1 MGIKASASVTVAQV
15 TDGTDGNGIKSTVVE
30 YQAGASGTTAPTG
43 SWSTSIPATTASA
56 PYLWTKVTY
65 TYTDGSDPKVVYSV
79 GSTPEGIV
87 VGGRNLISDTQ
98 NFGAM
103 NTTGLYLSTM
113 NASKNGELYSQCTVR
128 YYSGTIAANDTK
140 SIVEYRTLTPE
151 YGQSYTFS
159 FWAKGSG
166 KFRTYFHG
174 ASGYVGVTKYVASDG
189 DTSTLRVDGCKAW
202 TLTEEWKRYW
212 ITYTLA
218 TTGNTASGKYL
229 LMRHDGNVETD
240 LTISIAGLKLE
251 IGNKATDWTPA
262 PEDVDASI
270 AAVNKKVNNAQL
282 EIDTANGK
290 ITTLTS
296 ETSSLGTR
304 MSTVEQSAEKIDF
317 LITTETGTTNF
328 TLTDAGA
335 TLLSENLT
343 ITDGNGSTVITGGKL
358 TIGFRDNLVKDVTEG
373 SLTVLDDKLEVLT
386 SDTVSITVN
395 GEELY
400 ANNIIS
406 LIFANSSGG
415 DGWVYYFNKRV
426 TIPRFEVNLS
436 LAAFGD
442 ITGFIVH
449 RTDSLNY
456 VVWYENDMWYGQ
468 LADGTGG
475 SSEWSWNSSTDIVLA
490 EWTKK
495 TAESISYQVYSPA
508 RSYEEIR
515 TKAMLGNWASGAIS
529 ENTMIDGGLLKT
541 HTVVAEKLA
550 TDAIKSSNYV
560 YSSGKFSDSGTFLD
574 LSLGTIKSKN
584 FSIDENGSVGVI
596 GDITANSLNVK
607 QYITITNPTTGQS
620 GKVISYEGSGSNQL
634 SLGGTQASRI
644 ASLVSIWG
652 PVTIGGDGNN
662 SVLSCAKISA
672 EQISNVYTISSGEG
686 TIGVN
691 GSMNV
696 SGAVNFANS
705 TWNKMGDDC
714 YIGDCNMAGAIGIH
728 GINGATGLYYADH
741 GGGWFMADD
750 TWMRTYNSKSV
761 YVENGSFYTS
771 GGNFLAHAGYGLY
784 CQSTGHWTIRTFD
797 SSAGMI
803 SVGVGNGSEPLRLF
817 TDNKVW
823 KGNSTTTYFST
834 ASSSDKRLKKDLLGI
849 TEAYEKMYMDT
860 GVYSF
865 RYILEDDRIH
875 YGFMAQDVIENM
887 ERYGIPL
894 DNNLYGKSKSE
905 CFERDITGDDYT
917 YNINYLE
924 WIPLNKHMITKTI
937 NRLDKFEESSQQQ
950 IDQLREELSQTR
962 IDYVELLTEVKR
974 LKEKLE
980 SVA

>member
-30 YQAGASGTTAPTG
+30 YQAGSSGTKAPTG

-79 GSTPEGIV
+79 GSTPEGAIESSKAYTDAQIEILD
-87 VGGRNLISDTQ
+87 GKIIS
-98 NFGAM
+98 
-103 NTTGLYLSTM
+103 
-113 NASKNGELYSQCTVR
+113 
-128 YYSGTIAANDTK
+128 
-140 SIVEYRTLTPE
+140 
-151 YGQSYTFS
+151 
-159 FWAKGSG
+159 
-166 KFRTYFHG
+166 
-174 ASGYVGVTKYVASDG
+174 
-189 DTSTLRVDGCKAW
+189 
-202 TLTEEWKRYW
+202 
-212 ITYTLA
+212 
-218 TTGNTASGKYL
+218 TASE
-229 LMRHDGNVETD
+229 VT
-240 LTISIAGLKLE
+240 
-251 IGNKATDWTPA
+251 
-262 PEDVDASI
+262 
-270 AAVNKKVNNAQL
+270 
-282 EIDTANGK
+282 
-290 ITTLTS
+290 
-296 ETSSLGTR
+296 SLGTR

-328 TLTDAGA
+328 TLTSAGA
-335 TLLSENLT
+335 TLLSESLT
-343 ITDGNGSTVITGGKL
+343 ITDGYGSTFITGGKV

-449 RTDSLNY
+449 RTESLNY

-560 YSSGKFSDSGTFLD
+560 YSSGKFSNSGTFLD

-652 PVTIGGDGNN
+652 PVSIGGDGNN
-662 SVLSCAKISA
+662 SVLSCARVNT
-672 EQISNVYTISSGEG
+672 EQISNVYTINSGEG

-691 GSMNV
+691 GSIEIYE
-696 SGAVNFANS
+696 S
-705 TWNKMGDDC
+705 TPYIDFHASRSTADFTSRIIAETDGGLAFYTQNGGHVCRLLNGFLWTYGDGGW
-714 YIGDCNMAGAIGIH
+714 Y
-728 GINGATGLYYADH
+728 NGSH
-741 GGGWFMADD
+741 GGGWNMIDD
-750 TWMRTYNSKSV
+750 VWVRTFGEKSV
-761 YVENGSFYTS
+761 YTGAGSIYTS
-771 GGNFLAHAGYGLY
+771 GGNFLAHTDHGLY
-784 CQSTGHWTIRTFD
+784 CQSTGHWTIRTFN
-797 SSAGMI
+797 SSAGMV

-834 ASSSDKRLKKDLLGI
+834 ASSSDKRLKKDFGEI
-849 TEAYEKMYMDT
+849 TDSYEKMYMDT
-860 GVYSF
+860 DVYSF
-865 RYILEDDRIH
+865 RYILEDDIIH
-875 YGFMAQDVIENM
+875 YGFMAQDAIENM

-950 IDQLREELSQTR
+950 IEQLREELFQTR
-962 IDYVELLTEVKR
+962 TDYVELLTEVKR

>member
-1 MGIKASASVTVAQV
+1 MGAILLGIKASASVTVAQV

-65 TYTDGSDPKVVYSV
+65 TYTDGSAPKVVYSV
-79 GSTPEGIV
+79 GSTPEGAIESSKAYTDAQIEILD
-87 VGGRNLISDTQ
+87 GKIIS
-98 NFGAM
+98 
-103 NTTGLYLSTM
+103 
-113 NASKNGELYSQCTVR
+113 
-128 YYSGTIAANDTK
+128 
-140 SIVEYRTLTPE
+140 
-151 YGQSYTFS
+151 
-159 FWAKGSG
+159 
-166 KFRTYFHG
+166 
-174 ASGYVGVTKYVASDG
+174 
-189 DTSTLRVDGCKAW
+189 
-202 TLTEEWKRYW
+202 
-212 ITYTLA
+212 
-218 TTGNTASGKYL
+218 TASE
-229 LMRHDGNVETD
+229 VT
-240 LTISIAGLKLE
+240 
-251 IGNKATDWTPA
+251 
-262 PEDVDASI
+262 
-270 AAVNKKVNNAQL
+270 
-282 EIDTANGK
+282 
-290 ITTLTS
+290 
-296 ETSSLGTR
+296 SLGIR

-343 ITDGNGSTVITGGKL
+343 ITDGDGSTVITGGKL
-358 TIGFRDNLVKDVTEG
+358 TIGFKDNLVKDVTEG

-386 SDTVSITVN
+386 SDTVSITVD

-449 RTDSLNY
+449 RTGSLNY
-456 VVWYENDMWYGQ
+456 VVWYENDMWHGQ

-515 TKAMLGNWASGAIS
+515 VKAMLGNWASGAIN
-529 ENTMIDGGLLKT
+529 ENTLIDGGLLKT

-574 LSLGTIKSKN
+574 LNLGTFKSKN
-584 FSIDENGSVGVI
+584 FSIDENGSVGVV

-662 SVLSCAKISA
+662 SVLSCAKIST

-686 TIGVN
+686 TISVN
-691 GSMNV
+691 GSINV
-696 SGAVNFANS
+696 SGAVNFANA
-705 TWNKMGDDC
+705 TWNRMGDDC
-714 YIGDCNMAGAIGIH
+714 YIGDCNVAGAIGIQ

-741 GGGWFMADD
+741 GGGWYMSDD
-750 TWMRTYNSKSV
+750 VWMRTYN
-761 YVENGSFYTS
+761 
-771 GGNFLAHAGYGLY
+771 
-784 CQSTGHWTIRTFD
+784 
-797 SSAGMI
+797 
-803 SVGVGNGSEPLRLF
+803 
-817 TDNKVW
+817 NK
-823 KGNSTTTYFST
+823 
-834 ASSSDKRLKKDLLGI
+834 
-849 TEAYEKMYMDT
+849 
-860 GVYSF
+860 GVYSGTGMIF
-865 RYILEDDRIH
+865 SSDVVRADGGFQMNNQWLHNRLSSDLYFSYNWRCTEGGNLNPYGNVNGNINESSANTVNIGNTASYIKNLYYGGSLSKQSDRRIKNPIGELTEDEMLTILSGSKIEKFSYKNDDLQRVN
-875 YGFMAQDVIENM
+875 YGVYAQDLRDLLISSGIGHISMLGIDLKDSDGEQTKDLTTPEENVRYTVDYSQYAPVLVKGWQHHDRKIVDMEMKANTYESRIEGLTFQL
-887 ERYGIPL
+887 EEAF
-894 DNNLYGKSKSE
+894 SKIIE
-905 CFERDITGDDYT
+905 LK
-917 YNINYLE
+917 NKLE
-924 WIPLNKHMITKTI
+924 KLEK
-937 NRLDKFEESSQQQ
+937 
-950 IDQLREELSQTR
+950 
-962 IDYVELLTEVKR
+962 
-974 LKEKLE
+974 KLE

>member
-30 YQAGASGTTAPTG
+30 YQAGASGTKAPTG

-79 GSTPEGIV
+79 GSTPEGAIESSKAYTDAQIEILD
-87 VGGRNLISDTQ
+87 GKIIS
-98 NFGAM
+98 
-103 NTTGLYLSTM
+103 
-113 NASKNGELYSQCTVR
+113 
-128 YYSGTIAANDTK
+128 
-140 SIVEYRTLTPE
+140 
-151 YGQSYTFS
+151 
-159 FWAKGSG
+159 
-166 KFRTYFHG
+166 
-174 ASGYVGVTKYVASDG
+174 
-189 DTSTLRVDGCKAW
+189 
-202 TLTEEWKRYW
+202 
-212 ITYTLA
+212 
-218 TTGNTASGKYL
+218 TASE
-229 LMRHDGNVETD
+229 VT
-240 LTISIAGLKLE
+240 
-251 IGNKATDWTPA
+251 
-262 PEDVDASI
+262 
-270 AAVNKKVNNAQL
+270 
-282 EIDTANGK
+282 
-290 ITTLTS
+290 
-296 ETSSLGTR
+296 SLGTR

-328 TLTDAGA
+328 TLTSAGA
-335 TLLSENLT
+335 TLLSESLT
-343 ITDGNGSTVITGGKL
+343 ITDGYGSTFITGGKV

-386 SDTVSITVN
+386 SDTVSITVD
-395 GEELY
+395 GEKLY

-449 RTDSLNY
+449 RTESLNY
-456 VVWYENDMWYGQ
+456 VVWYENDTWYGQ

-475 SSEWSWNSSTDIVLA
+475 SSEWSWNSATDIVLA

-495 TAESISYQVYSPA
+495 TAESIAYQVYSPA

-560 YSSGKFSDSGTFLD
+560 YSSGKFSNSGTFLD

-652 PVTIGGDGNN
+652 PVSIGGDGNN
-662 SVLSCAKISA
+662 SVLSCAKVNT
-672 EQISNVYTISSGEG
+672 EQISNVYSISSGEG
-686 TIGVN
+686 TISVN
-691 GSMNV
+691 GSINV
-696 SGAVNFANS
+696 SGNITASRITASNWIYS
-705 TWNKMGDDC
+705 TGNTGWWND
-714 YIGDCNMAGAIGIH
+714 
-728 GINGATGLYYADH
+728 TWQ
-741 GGGWFMADD
+741 GGWYMSDAE
-750 TWMRTYNSKSV
+750 WIRSY
-761 YVENGSFYTS
+761 
-771 GGNFLAHAGYGLY
+771 GN
-784 CQSTGHWTIRTFD
+784 
-797 SSAGMI
+797 
-803 SVGVGNGSEPLRLF
+803 
-817 TDNKVW
+817 K
-823 KGNSTTTYFST
+823 
-834 ASSSDKRLKKDLLGI
+834 
-849 TEAYEKMYMDT
+849 
-860 GVYSF
+860 GVYSGTGTIF
-865 RYILEDDRIH
+865 SSGVVRADGGFNMNSQSLHNRLSSDLYFSYNWRCTNGGNLNPYGNVNGNVNENSKNTVNIGNTGSYIKNLYYGGSLSKQSDRRIKNPIGELTEYEMLTILSRSKIEKFTYKSDKLH
-875 YGFMAQDVIENM
+875 GVNYGVYAQDLRDLLISSGIGHISMLGIDLKDSDGEQTKDLTTPEENVRYTVDYSQYAPVLVKGWQHHDRKIVDLETKANTYESRIENLTFQL
-887 ERYGIPL
+887 EEAFSKIL
-894 DNNLYGKSKSE
+894 NLENK
-905 CFERDITGDDYT
+905 
-917 YNINYLE
+917 LE
-924 WIPLNKHMITKTI
+924 KLEK
-937 NRLDKFEESSQQQ
+937 
-950 IDQLREELSQTR
+950 
-962 IDYVELLTEVKR
+962 
-974 LKEKLE
+974 KLE

>member
-15 TDGTDGNGIKSTVVE
+15 TDGTDGNGIAGTTIE
-30 YQAGASGTTAPTG
+30 YQAGSSGTTAPTG

-65 TYTDGSDPKVVYSV
+65 TYTDGSDPKIVYSV
-79 GSTPEGIV
+79 GSTPEGAIESSKAYTDAQFEILD
-87 VGGRNLISDTQ
+87 GKIIS
-98 NFGAM
+98 
-103 NTTGLYLSTM
+103 
-113 NASKNGELYSQCTVR
+113 
-128 YYSGTIAANDTK
+128 
-140 SIVEYRTLTPE
+140 
-151 YGQSYTFS
+151 
-159 FWAKGSG
+159 
-166 KFRTYFHG
+166 
-174 ASGYVGVTKYVASDG
+174 
-189 DTSTLRVDGCKAW
+189 
-202 TLTEEWKRYW
+202 
-212 ITYTLA
+212 
-218 TTGNTASGKYL
+218 TASE
-229 LMRHDGNVETD
+229 VT
-240 LTISIAGLKLE
+240 
-251 IGNKATDWTPA
+251 
-262 PEDVDASI
+262 
-270 AAVNKKVNNAQL
+270 
-282 EIDTANGK
+282 
-290 ITTLTS
+290 
-296 ETSSLGTR
+296 SLGTR

-343 ITDGNGSTVITGGKL
+343 ITDGDGSTVITGGKL

-386 SDTVSITVN
+386 SDAVSITVN

-449 RTDSLNY
+449 RTELLNY
-456 VVWYENDMWYGQ
+456 VVWYENDMWHGQ

-574 LSLGTIKSKN
+574 LNLGTIKSKN
-584 FSIDENGSVGVI
+584 FSIDENGNVGVI

-607 QYITITNPTTGQS
+607 QYITITNPITGQS

-644 ASLVSIWG
+644 ASTVAIWG
-652 PVTIGGDGNN
+652 PVSIGGDGNN
-662 SVLSCAKISA
+662 SVLSCAKVNA

-691 GSMNV
+691 GSIEIYESTPYIDFHASRSTADFTSRIIADTDGGLTIYTQNGGHV
-696 SGAVNFANS
+696 CKFLNGFLWTYGDSG
-705 TWNKMGDDC
+705 W
-714 YIGDCNMAGAIGIH
+714 Y
-728 GINGATGLYYADH
+728 NGLH
-741 GGGWFMADD
+741 GGGWHMIDD
-750 TWMRTYNSKSV
+750 VWVRTFNGKSI
-761 YVENGSFYTS
+761 YS
-771 GGNFLAHAGYGLY
+771 GAGV
-784 CQSTGHWTIRTFD
+784 IRTDGGFEMNGQTLHNRISSD
-797 SSAGMI
+797 LYFSYNWRCTVNGNLNPYGNVNGNVNESSANTVNI
-803 SVGVGNGSEPLRLF
+803 GNTACYIKNLYYGGSLSKQSDRRIKNPIGELTEDEMLTILSGSKIQKF
-817 TDNKVW
+817 TYK
-823 KGNSTTTYFST
+823 
-834 ASSSDKRLKKDLLGI
+834 SDKLQGVNYGVYAQDLRDLLISSGIGHISMLGIDLKDSDGEQTKDLTTPEENVRYTVDYSQYAPVLVKGWQHHDRKI
-849 TEAYEKMYMDT
+849 VDLETKANTYESRIEGLTFQLEEAFSKIVNLENKLEK
-860 GVYSF
+860 
-865 RYILEDDRIH
+865 LE
-875 YGFMAQDVIENM
+875 
-887 ERYGIPL
+887 
-894 DNNLYGKSKSE
+894 K
-905 CFERDITGDDYT
+905 
-917 YNINYLE
+917 
-924 WIPLNKHMITKTI
+924 
-937 NRLDKFEESSQQQ
+937 
-950 IDQLREELSQTR
+950 
-962 IDYVELLTEVKR
+962 
-974 LKEKLE
+974 KLE

>member
-65 TYTDGSDPKVVYSV
+65 TYTDGSAPKVVYSV

-87 VGGRNLISDTQ
+87 VGGRNLAQRTSSSFTNAFTSFTGGQ
-98 NFGAM
+98 NICPSLAKVLTDGLSVGDIITIKLIYKYTDVVATSGQTAICYIQGAG
-103 NTTGLYLSTM
+103 NVTDWSAGKFELSPRKTL
-113 NASKNGELYSQCTVR
+113 SGSGEHEFLYSF
-128 YYSGTIAANDTK
+128 TITADHLKN
-140 SIVEYRTLTPE
+140 
-151 YGQSYTFS
+151 S
-159 FWAKGSG
+159 FW
-166 KFRTYFHG
+166 
-174 ASGYVGVTKYVASDG
+174 
-189 DTSTLRVDGCKAW
+189 DTN
-202 TLTEEWKRYW
+202 
-212 ITYTLA
+212 I
-218 TTGNTASGKYL
+218 
-229 LMRHDGNVETD
+229 RHDYVQSGSVQWKMYKVE
-240 LTISIAGLKLE
+240 K
-251 IGNKATDWTPA
+251 GNKATDWTPA

-386 SDTVSITVN
+386 FDTVSITVN

-449 RTDSLNY
+449 RTESLNY
-456 VVWYENDMWYGQ
+456 VVWYENDTWYGQ

-475 SSEWSWNSSTDIVLA
+475 SSEWSWNSATDIVLA

-495 TAESISYQVYSPA
+495 TAESIAYQVYSPA

-560 YSSGKFSDSGTFLD
+560 YSSGKFSNSGTFLD
-574 LSLGTIKSKN
+574 LSLGTVKSKN

-652 PVTIGGDGNN
+652 PVSIGGDGNN
-662 SVLSCAKISA
+662 SVLSCAKVNT
-672 EQISNVYTISSGEG
+672 EQISNVYTINSGEG
-686 TIGVN
+686 TIGIN
-691 GSMNV
+691 GSIEIYESTPYIDFHA
-696 SGAVNFANS
+696 SGSTADFTSRIIADPDGGLNFYTQNGGH
-705 TWNKMGDDC
+705 TYKLLNGFLWTYGDGGW
-714 YIGDCNMAGAIGIH
+714 YSS
-728 GINGATGLYYADH
+728 H
-741 GGGWFMADD
+741 GGGWYMIDD
-750 TWMRTYNSKSV
+750 VWVRTFGEKPIYTGA
-761 YVENGSFYTS
+761 GSIYTS
-771 GGNFLAHAGYGLY
+771 GGNFLAHTDHGLY
-784 CQSTGHWTIRTFD
+784 CQSTGHWTIRTFN
-797 SSAGMI
+797 SSAGMV

-817 TDNKVW
+817 TNDKVW

-834 ASSSDKRLKKDLLGI
+834 ASSSDKRLKKDFNEI
-849 TEAYEKMYMDT
+849 TDAYEKMYMDT
-860 GVYSF
+860 DVYSF
-865 RYILEDDRIH
+865 RYILEDDIIH

-887 ERYGIPL
+887 KRYGIPL

-950 IDQLREELSQTR
+950 IDRLREELSQTR

>member
-30 YQAGASGTTAPTG
+30 YQAGSSGTKAPTG

-65 TYTDGSDPKVVYSV
+65 TYTDGSAPKVVYSV
-79 GSTPEGIV
+79 GSTPEGAIESSKAYTDAQIEILD
-87 VGGRNLISDTQ
+87 GKIIS
-98 NFGAM
+98 
-103 NTTGLYLSTM
+103 
-113 NASKNGELYSQCTVR
+113 
-128 YYSGTIAANDTK
+128 
-140 SIVEYRTLTPE
+140 
-151 YGQSYTFS
+151 
-159 FWAKGSG
+159 
-166 KFRTYFHG
+166 
-174 ASGYVGVTKYVASDG
+174 
-189 DTSTLRVDGCKAW
+189 
-202 TLTEEWKRYW
+202 
-212 ITYTLA
+212 
-218 TTGNTASGKYL
+218 TASE
-229 LMRHDGNVETD
+229 VT
-240 LTISIAGLKLE
+240 
-251 IGNKATDWTPA
+251 
-262 PEDVDASI
+262 
-270 AAVNKKVNNAQL
+270 
-282 EIDTANGK
+282 
-290 ITTLTS
+290 
-296 ETSSLGTR
+296 SLGTR

-328 TLTDAGA
+328 TLTSAGA

-343 ITDGNGSTVITGGKL
+343 ITDGYGSTFITGGKV

-386 SDTVSITVN
+386 SDTVSITVD

-449 RTDSLNY
+449 RTGSLNY

-468 LADGTGG
+468 LANGTGG

-574 LSLGTIKSKN
+574 LYLGTFKSKN

-607 QYITITNPTTGQS
+607 QYVTITNPTTGQS

-634 SLGGTQASRI
+634 SLGGTQSSKI

-652 PVTIGGDGNN
+652 PVSIGGDGNN
-662 SVLSCAKISA
+662 SVLSCARVNT

-691 GSMNV
+691 GSINV
-696 SGAVNFANS
+696 SGAVNFANA
-705 TWNKMGDDC
+705 TWNRMGDDC
-714 YIGDCNMAGAIGIH
+714 YIGDCNMAGAIGIQ
-728 GINGATGLYYADH
+728 GINGSTGLYYADH

-784 CQSTGHWTIRTFD
+784 CQSTGHWTIRTFG
-797 SSAGMI
+797 SPAGMI

-817 TDNKVW
+817 TSNKVW
-823 KGNSTTTYFST
+823 AGNSTTTYYST
-834 ASSSDKRLKKDLLGI
+834 ASSSDKRLKKDFNEI
-849 TEAYEKMYMDT
+849 TDAYEKMYMDT
-860 GVYSF
+860 DVYSF
-865 RYILEDDRIH
+865 RYILEDDIIH

-887 ERYGIPL
+887 KRYGIPL
-894 DNNLYGKSKSE
+894 DNNLYGKSNSE

-937 NRLDKFEESSQQQ
+937 NRLDKFEESSQQK
-950 IDQLREELSQTR
+950 IDQLRDELSQTR
-962 IDYVELLTEVKR
+962 TDYVELLTEVKR

>member
-30 YQAGASGTTAPTG
+30 YQAGASGTKAPTG
-43 SWSTSIPATTASA
+43 SWSTSIPATTAST

-79 GSTPEGIV
+79 GSTPEGAIESSKAYTDAQIEILD
-87 VGGRNLISDTQ
+87 GKIIS
-98 NFGAM
+98 
-103 NTTGLYLSTM
+103 
-113 NASKNGELYSQCTVR
+113 
-128 YYSGTIAANDTK
+128 
-140 SIVEYRTLTPE
+140 
-151 YGQSYTFS
+151 
-159 FWAKGSG
+159 
-166 KFRTYFHG
+166 
-174 ASGYVGVTKYVASDG
+174 
-189 DTSTLRVDGCKAW
+189 
-202 TLTEEWKRYW
+202 
-212 ITYTLA
+212 
-218 TTGNTASGKYL
+218 TASE
-229 LMRHDGNVETD
+229 VT
-240 LTISIAGLKLE
+240 
-251 IGNKATDWTPA
+251 
-262 PEDVDASI
+262 
-270 AAVNKKVNNAQL
+270 
-282 EIDTANGK
+282 
-290 ITTLTS
+290 
-296 ETSSLGTR
+296 SLGTR

-328 TLTDAGA
+328 TLTSAGA
-335 TLLSENLT
+335 TLLSESLT
-343 ITDGNGSTVITGGKL
+343 ITDGYGSTFITGGKV

-386 SDTVSITVN
+386 SETVSITVD
-395 GEELY
+395 GEKLY

-449 RTDSLNY
+449 RTESLNY

-495 TAESISYQVYSPA
+495 TAESIAYQVYSPA

-560 YSSGKFSDSGTFLD
+560 YSSGKFSNSGTFLD
-574 LSLGTIKSKN
+574 LKLGTFKSKN

-652 PVTIGGDGNN
+652 PVSIGGDGNN
-662 SVLSCAKISA
+662 SVLSCAKVNA
-672 EQISNVYTISSGEG
+672 EQISNVYTINSGEG
-686 TIGVN
+686 TISVN
-691 GSMNV
+691 GGMNV
-696 SGAVNFANS
+696 SGAVNFANA
-705 TWNKMGDDC
+705 TWNRMGDDC
-714 YIGDCNMAGAIGIH
+714 YIGDCNIAGAIGIQ

-741 GGGWFMADD
+741 GGGWYMSDD
-750 TWMRTYNSKSV
+750 EWMRTYNNKAIYSGTGMIFSSGV
-761 YVENGSFYTS
+761 VRADGGFNMNSQTLHNRLSSDLYFSYNWRCTE
-771 GGNFLAHAGYGLY
+771 GGNLNPYGSVNGNINESSKNIVNIGNTSCYIKNLY
-784 CQSTGHWTIRTFD
+784 YGGSLSKQSDRRIKNPIGELTEDEMLTIL
-797 SSAGMI
+797 S
-803 SVGVGNGSEPLRLF
+803 GSKIQKF
-817 TDNKVW
+817 TYK
-823 KGNSTTTYFST
+823 
-834 ASSSDKRLKKDLLGI
+834 SDKLQGVNYGVYAQDLRDLLISSGIGHISMLGIDLKDSDGEQTKDLTTPEENVRYTVDYSQYAPVLVKGWQRHDRKI
-849 TEAYEKMYMDT
+849 ADLEMKNNEADAK
-860 GVYSF
+860 
-865 RYILEDDRIH
+865 
-875 YGFMAQDVIENM
+875 IEN
-887 ERYGIPL
+887 L
-894 DNNLYGKSKSE
+894 T
-905 CFERDITGDDYT
+905 FQ
-917 YNINYLE
+917 LE
-924 WIPLNKHMITKTI
+924 EAFTKIIELKNKLEK
-937 NRLDKFEESSQQQ
+937 LEK
-950 IDQLREELSQTR
+950 
-962 IDYVELLTEVKR
+962 
-974 LKEKLE
+974 KLE

>member
-30 YQAGASGTTAPTG
+30 YQEGASGTTAPTG

-79 GSTPEGIV
+79 GSTPEGAIESSKAYTDAQIEILD
-87 VGGRNLISDTQ
+87 GKIIS
-98 NFGAM
+98 
-103 NTTGLYLSTM
+103 
-113 NASKNGELYSQCTVR
+113 
-128 YYSGTIAANDTK
+128 
-140 SIVEYRTLTPE
+140 
-151 YGQSYTFS
+151 
-159 FWAKGSG
+159 
-166 KFRTYFHG
+166 
-174 ASGYVGVTKYVASDG
+174 
-189 DTSTLRVDGCKAW
+189 
-202 TLTEEWKRYW
+202 
-212 ITYTLA
+212 
-218 TTGNTASGKYL
+218 TASE
-229 LMRHDGNVETD
+229 VT
-240 LTISIAGLKLE
+240 
-251 IGNKATDWTPA
+251 
-262 PEDVDASI
+262 
-270 AAVNKKVNNAQL
+270 
-282 EIDTANGK
+282 
-290 ITTLTS
+290 
-296 ETSSLGTR
+296 SLGTR

-328 TLTDAGA
+328 TLTEAGA

-386 SDTVSITVN
+386 SDTVSITVD

-468 LADGTGG
+468 LADGTG
-475 SSEWSWNSSTDIVLA
+475 SRSEWSWNSSTDIVLA

-584 FSIDENGSVGVI
+584 FSIDENGSTILKGRIEATEGKIGCWTITGNSMYNNTNTSGYTGVNAY
-596 GDITANSLNVK
+596 GSGMAFWAGGTDITGNNASFRVDHNGKLVSTNA
-607 QYITITNPTTGQS
+607 TITGSIEATSALIKTTMYLFNPSNMAQQTA
-620 GKVISYEGSGSNQL
+620 ISYSGSRLVLNGDSGEDQLGSGVL
-634 SLGGTQASRI
+634 SFGDMVITGWAQCYGTLTVGYSGTNAGIEIFHETPFVDFHAGGSPGDFTSRI
-644 ASLVSIWG
+644 IALTDGSLCLYTNNGYQVCKIQN
-652 PVTIGGDGNN
+652 GDY
-662 SVLSCAKISA
+662 
-672 EQISNVYTISSGEG
+672 Q
-686 TIGVN
+686 
-691 GSMNV
+691 
-696 SGAVNFANS
+696 AN
-705 TWNKMGDDC
+705 
-714 YIGDCNMAGAIGIH
+714 I
-728 GINGATGLYYADH
+728 DH
-741 GGGWFMADD
+741 
-750 TWMRTYNSKSV
+750 
-761 YVENGSFYTS
+761 
-771 GGNFLAHAGYGLY
+771 GLY
-784 CQSTGHWTIRTFD
+784 CMSTGHWTIRTFN
-797 SSAGMI
+797 SSAGMV

-817 TDNKVW
+817 TNNKVW

-860 GVYSF
+860 DVYSF

-937 NRLDKFEESSQQQ
+937 NRLDKFEEASQQQ

>member
-30 YQAGASGTTAPTG
+30 YQAGSSGTKAPTG

-65 TYTDGSDPKVVYSV
+65 TYTDGSAPKVVYSV
-79 GSTPEGIV
+79 GSTPEGAIESSKAYTDAQIEILD
-87 VGGRNLISDTQ
+87 GKIIS
-98 NFGAM
+98 
-103 NTTGLYLSTM
+103 
-113 NASKNGELYSQCTVR
+113 
-128 YYSGTIAANDTK
+128 
-140 SIVEYRTLTPE
+140 
-151 YGQSYTFS
+151 
-159 FWAKGSG
+159 
-166 KFRTYFHG
+166 
-174 ASGYVGVTKYVASDG
+174 
-189 DTSTLRVDGCKAW
+189 
-202 TLTEEWKRYW
+202 
-212 ITYTLA
+212 
-218 TTGNTASGKYL
+218 TASE
-229 LMRHDGNVETD
+229 VT
-240 LTISIAGLKLE
+240 
-251 IGNKATDWTPA
+251 
-262 PEDVDASI
+262 
-270 AAVNKKVNNAQL
+270 
-282 EIDTANGK
+282 
-290 ITTLTS
+290 
-296 ETSSLGTR
+296 SLGTR

-328 TLTDAGA
+328 ALTSAGA
-335 TLLSENLT
+335 TLLSESLT
-343 ITDGNGSTVITGGKL
+343 ITDGYGSTFITGGKV

-386 SDTVSITVN
+386 SDTVSITVD
-395 GEELY
+395 GEKLY

-449 RTDSLNY
+449 RTESLNY
-456 VVWYENDMWYGQ
+456 VVWYENDTWYGQ

-475 SSEWSWNSSTDIVLA
+475 SSEWSWNSATDIVLA

-495 TAESISYQVYSPA
+495 TAESIAYQVYSPA

-515 TKAMLGNWASGAIS
+515 AKAMLGNWASGAIS

-560 YSSGKFSDSGTFLD
+560 YSSGKFSNSGTFLD

-620 GKVISYEGSGSNQL
+620 GKVISYEGSDSNQL
-634 SLGGTQASRI
+634 SLGGTEASRI

-662 SVLSCAKISA
+662 SILSCAKVNA
-672 EQISNVYTISSGEG
+672 EQILNVYSINSGEG

-691 GSMNV
+691 GSINV
-696 SGAVNFANS
+696 SGAVNFANA
-705 TWNKMGDDC
+705 TWNRMGDDC
-714 YIGDCNMAGAIGIH
+714 YIGDCNIAGAIGIQ

-741 GGGWFMADD
+741 GGGWFMSDD
-750 TWMRTYNSKSV
+750 EWMRTYNNKSV
-761 YVENGSFYTS
+761 YSGTGTIFSSGVVRADGGFNMNSQTLHNRLSSDLYFSHNWRCTE
-771 GGNFLAHAGYGLY
+771 GGNLNPYGNVNGNVNENSINAVNIGNTGSYIKNLY
-784 CQSTGHWTIRTFD
+784 YGGSLSKQSDRRIKNPIGELTEDEMLTILSGSKIEKFSYKNDDLQRVNYGVYAQDLRDLLISSGIGHISMLGIDLKD
-797 SSAGMI
+797 SDG
-803 SVGVGNGSEPLRLF
+803 EQ
-817 TDNKVW
+817 T
-823 KGNSTTTYFST
+823 
-834 ASSSDKRLKKDLLGI
+834 KDLTTPEENVRYTVDYSQYAPVLVKGWQHHDRKI
-849 TEAYEKMYMDT
+849 VDLETKNNEADT
-860 GVYSF
+860 K
-865 RYILEDDRIH
+865 
-875 YGFMAQDVIENM
+875 IENLTFQL
-887 ERYGIPL
+887 EEAF
-894 DNNLYGKSKSE
+894 SKIIE
-905 CFERDITGDDYT
+905 LK
-917 YNINYLE
+917 NKLE
-924 WIPLNKHMITKTI
+924 KLEK
-937 NRLDKFEESSQQQ
+937 
-950 IDQLREELSQTR
+950 
-962 IDYVELLTEVKR
+962 
-974 LKEKLE
+974 KLE

>member
-65 TYTDGSDPKVVYSV
+65 TYTDGSAPKVVYSV

-87 VGGRNLISDTQ
+87 VGGRNLAQRTSSSFTNAFKSFTGGQ
-98 NFGAM
+98 NICPSLAKVLTDGLSVGDIITIKLIYKYTNVVATSGHTAICYIQGAGDV
-103 NTTGLYLSTM
+103 TDWSAGKFELSPRKTL
-113 NASKNGELYSQCTVR
+113 SGSGEHEFLYSF
-128 YYSGTIAANDTK
+128 TITADHLKN
-140 SIVEYRTLTPE
+140 
-151 YGQSYTFS
+151 S
-159 FWAKGSG
+159 FW
-166 KFRTYFHG
+166 
-174 ASGYVGVTKYVASDG
+174 
-189 DTSTLRVDGCKAW
+189 DTN
-202 TLTEEWKRYW
+202 
-212 ITYTLA
+212 I
-218 TTGNTASGKYL
+218 
-229 LMRHDGNVETD
+229 RHDYVQSGSVQWKMYKVER
-240 LTISIAGLKLE
+240 
-251 IGNKATDWTPA
+251 GNKATDWTPA

-270 AAVNKKVNNAQL
+270 AEVNKKVNNAQL

-328 TLTDAGA
+328 TLTSAGA
-335 TLLSENLT
+335 TLLSESLT
-343 ITDGNGSTVITGGKL
+343 ITDGYGSTVITGGKL

-386 SDTVSITVN
+386 FDASSITVD

-449 RTDSLNY
+449 RTESLNY
-456 VVWYENDMWYGQ
+456 VVWYENDTWYGQ

-560 YSSGKFSDSGTFLD
+560 YSSGKFSNSGTFLD

-652 PVTIGGDGNN
+652 PVSIGGDGNN
-662 SVLSCAKISA
+662 SVLSCAKVNT
-672 EQISNVYTISSGEG
+672 EQISNVYSISSGEG

-691 GSMNV
+691 GGMNV
-696 SGAVNFANS
+696 SGAVNFANA
-705 TWNKMGDDC
+705 TWNRMGDDC
-714 YIGDCNMAGAIGIH
+714 YIGDCNMAGAIGIQ

-741 GGGWFMADD
+741 GGGWFMSDD
-750 TWMRTYNSKSV
+750 VWMRTYNSKSV

-834 ASSSDKRLKKDLLGI
+834 ASSSDKRLKKDLSGI

-860 GVYSF
+860 DVYSF
-865 RYILEDDRIH
+865 RYILEDDIIH
-875 YGFMAQDVIENM
+875 YGFMAQDAIENM

-937 NRLDKFEESSQQQ
+937 NRLDKFEEASQEQ

>member
-30 YQAGASGTTAPTG
+30 YQAGSSGTKAPTG

-79 GSTPEGIV
+79 GSTPEGAIESSKAYTDAQIEILDGKV
-87 VGGRNLISDTQ
+87 IS
-98 NFGAM
+98 
-103 NTTGLYLSTM
+103 
-113 NASKNGELYSQCTVR
+113 
-128 YYSGTIAANDTK
+128 
-140 SIVEYRTLTPE
+140 
-151 YGQSYTFS
+151 
-159 FWAKGSG
+159 
-166 KFRTYFHG
+166 
-174 ASGYVGVTKYVASDG
+174 
-189 DTSTLRVDGCKAW
+189 
-202 TLTEEWKRYW
+202 
-212 ITYTLA
+212 
-218 TTGNTASGKYL
+218 TASE
-229 LMRHDGNVETD
+229 VT
-240 LTISIAGLKLE
+240 
-251 IGNKATDWTPA
+251 
-262 PEDVDASI
+262 
-270 AAVNKKVNNAQL
+270 
-282 EIDTANGK
+282 
-290 ITTLTS
+290 
-296 ETSSLGTR
+296 SLGTR

-328 TLTDAGA
+328 TLTSAGA
-335 TLLSENLT
+335 TLLSESLT
-343 ITDGNGSTVITGGKL
+343 ITDGYGSTFITGGKV

-386 SDTVSITVN
+386 SDTVSITVD

-495 TAESISYQVYSPA
+495 TAESIAYQVYSPA

-560 YSSGKFSDSGTFLD
+560 YSSGKFSNSGTFLD

-584 FSIDENGSVGVI
+584 FSIDENGNVSII

-652 PVTIGGDGNN
+652 PVSIGGDGNN
-662 SVLSCAKISA
+662 SVLSCAKVNT
-672 EQISNVYTISSGEG
+672 EQISNVYTINSGEG
-686 TIGVN
+686 TISVN
-691 GSMNV
+691 GGMNV
-696 SGAVNFANS
+696 SGAVNFANA
-705 TWNKMGDDC
+705 TWNRMGDDC
-714 YIGDCNMAGAIGIH
+714 YIGDCNIAGAIGIQ
-728 GINGATGLYYADH
+728 GINGSTGLYYADH
-741 GGGWFMADD
+741 GGGWYMSDD
-750 TWMRTYNSKSV
+750 VWMRTYNNKSI
-761 YVENGSFYTS
+761 YSGTGSIYTG
-771 GGNFLAHAGYGLY
+771 GGNFLAEIDHGLY
-784 CQSTGHWTIRTFD
+784 CQSTGHWTIRTFN
-797 SSAGMI
+797 SSAGMV

-817 TDNKVW
+817 TNNKVW

-834 ASSSDKRLKKDLLGI
+834 ASSSDKRLKKDLSGI
-849 TEAYEKMYMDT
+849 TDAYEKMYMDT
-860 GVYSF
+860 DVYSF
-865 RYILEDDRIH
+865 RYILEDDIIH
-875 YGFMAQDVIENM
+875 YGFMAQDAIENM

-924 WIPLNKHMITKTI
+924 WIPLNKHMIMKTI
-937 NRLDKFEESSQQQ
+937 NRLDKFEEASQQQ

-962 IDYVELLTEVKR
+962 IDYVELKNKLEK
-974 LKEKLE
+974 LEKKLE

>member
-79 GSTPEGIV
+79 GSTPEGAIESSKAYTDAQIEILD
-87 VGGRNLISDTQ
+87 GKIIS
-98 NFGAM
+98 
-103 NTTGLYLSTM
+103 
-113 NASKNGELYSQCTVR
+113 
-128 YYSGTIAANDTK
+128 
-140 SIVEYRTLTPE
+140 
-151 YGQSYTFS
+151 
-159 FWAKGSG
+159 
-166 KFRTYFHG
+166 
-174 ASGYVGVTKYVASDG
+174 
-189 DTSTLRVDGCKAW
+189 
-202 TLTEEWKRYW
+202 
-212 ITYTLA
+212 
-218 TTGNTASGKYL
+218 TASE
-229 LMRHDGNVETD
+229 VT
-240 LTISIAGLKLE
+240 
-251 IGNKATDWTPA
+251 
-262 PEDVDASI
+262 
-270 AAVNKKVNNAQL
+270 
-282 EIDTANGK
+282 
-290 ITTLTS
+290 
-296 ETSSLGTR
+296 SLGTR

-343 ITDGNGSTVITGGKL
+343 ITDGDGSTVITGGKL
-358 TIGFRDNLVKDVTEG
+358 TIGFKDNLVKDVTEG

-386 SDTVSITVN
+386 SDTVSITVD
-395 GEELY
+395 GEKLY

-449 RTDSLNY
+449 RTESLNY
-456 VVWYENDMWYGQ
+456 VVWYENDTWYGQ

-475 SSEWSWNSSTDIVLA
+475 SSEWSWNSATDIVLA

-495 TAESISYQVYSPA
+495 TAESIAYQVYSPA

-574 LSLGTIKSKN
+574 LKLGTFKSKN
-584 FSIDENGSVGVI
+584 FSIDENGNVGVI

-607 QYITITNPTTGQS
+607 QYITITNPITGQS

-634 SLGGTQASRI
+634 SLGGTQDSRI
-644 ASLVSIWG
+644 ASTVAIWG
-652 PVTIGGDGNN
+652 PVSIGGDGNN
-662 SVLSCAKISA
+662 SVLSCAKVNT
-672 EQISNVYTISSGEG
+672 EQILEVYSISSGEG
-686 TIGVN
+686 TIDVN
-691 GSMNV
+691 GGMNV
-696 SGAVNFANS
+696 SGAVNFANA
-705 TWNKMGDDC
+705 TWNRMGDDC
-714 YIGDCNMAGAIGIH
+714 YIGDCNIAGAIGIQ
-728 GINGATGLYYADH
+728 GINGYTGLYYANT
-741 GGGWFMADD
+741 GGGWYMSDHD
-750 TWMRTYNSKSV
+750 WMRTYNNKSI
-761 YVENGSFYTS
+761 YSGTGSIYTG
-771 GGNFLAHAGYGLY
+771 GGNFLAETDHGLY
-784 CQSTGHWTIRTFD
+784 CQSTGHWIIRTFN
-797 SSAGMI
+797 SSAGMV

-817 TDNKVW
+817 TNGKVW

-834 ASSSDKRLKKDLLGI
+834 ASSSDKRLKKDFGEI
-849 TEAYEKMYMDT
+849 TDAYEKMYMDT
-860 GVYSF
+860 DVYSF
-865 RYILEDDRIH
+865 RYILEDDIIH
-875 YGFMAQDVIENM
+875 YGFMAQDAIENM

-937 NRLDKFEESSQQQ
+937 KRLDKFEESSQQQ

-980 SVA
+980 SVS

>member
-30 YQAGASGTTAPTG
+30 YQAGASGTKAPTG

-79 GSTPEGIV
+79 GSTPEGAIESSKAYTDAQIEILD
-87 VGGRNLISDTQ
+87 GKIIS
-98 NFGAM
+98 
-103 NTTGLYLSTM
+103 
-113 NASKNGELYSQCTVR
+113 
-128 YYSGTIAANDTK
+128 
-140 SIVEYRTLTPE
+140 
-151 YGQSYTFS
+151 
-159 FWAKGSG
+159 
-166 KFRTYFHG
+166 
-174 ASGYVGVTKYVASDG
+174 
-189 DTSTLRVDGCKAW
+189 
-202 TLTEEWKRYW
+202 
-212 ITYTLA
+212 
-218 TTGNTASGKYL
+218 TASE
-229 LMRHDGNVETD
+229 VT
-240 LTISIAGLKLE
+240 
-251 IGNKATDWTPA
+251 
-262 PEDVDASI
+262 
-270 AAVNKKVNNAQL
+270 
-282 EIDTANGK
+282 
-290 ITTLTS
+290 
-296 ETSSLGTR
+296 SLGTR

-328 TLTDAGA
+328 TLTSAGA
-335 TLLSENLT
+335 TLLSESLT
-343 ITDGNGSTVITGGKL
+343 ITDGYGSTFITGGKV

-386 SDTVSITVN
+386 SDTVSITVD
-395 GEELY
+395 GEKLY

-449 RTDSLNY
+449 RTESLNY
-456 VVWYENDMWYGQ
+456 VVWYENDTWYGQ

-475 SSEWSWNSSTDIVLA
+475 SSEWSWNSATDIVLA

-495 TAESISYQVYSPA
+495 TAESIAYQVYSPA

-560 YSSGKFSDSGTFLD
+560 YSSGKFSNSGTFLD

-652 PVTIGGDGNN
+652 PVSIGGDGNN
-662 SVLSCAKISA
+662 SVLSCAKVNT
-672 EQISNVYTISSGEG
+672 EQISNVYSISSGEG
-686 TIGVN
+686 TISVN
-691 GSMNV
+691 GSINV
-696 SGAVNFANS
+696 SGNITASRITASNWIYS
-705 TWNKMGDDC
+705 TGNTGWWND
-714 YIGDCNMAGAIGIH
+714 
-728 GINGATGLYYADH
+728 TWQ
-741 GGGWFMADD
+741 GGWYMSDAE
-750 TWMRTYNSKSV
+750 WIRSY
-761 YVENGSFYTS
+761 
-771 GGNFLAHAGYGLY
+771 GN
-784 CQSTGHWTIRTFD
+784 
-797 SSAGMI
+797 
-803 SVGVGNGSEPLRLF
+803 
-817 TDNKVW
+817 K
-823 KGNSTTTYFST
+823 
-834 ASSSDKRLKKDLLGI
+834 
-849 TEAYEKMYMDT
+849 
-860 GVYSF
+860 GVYSGTGTIF
-865 RYILEDDRIH
+865 SSGVVRADGGFNMNSQSLHNRLSSDLYFSYNWRCTDGGNLNPYGNVNGNVNENSKNTVNIGNTGSYIKNLYYGGSLSKQSDRRIKNPIGELTEYEMLTILSRSKIEKFTYKSDKLH
-875 YGFMAQDVIENM
+875 GVNYGVYAQDLRDLLISSGIGHISMLGIDLKDSDGEQTKDLTTPEENVRYTVDYSQYAPVLVKGWQHHDRKIVDLETKANTYESRIENLTFQL
-887 ERYGIPL
+887 EEAFSKIL
-894 DNNLYGKSKSE
+894 NLENK
-905 CFERDITGDDYT
+905 
-917 YNINYLE
+917 LE
-924 WIPLNKHMITKTI
+924 KLEK
-937 NRLDKFEESSQQQ
+937 
-950 IDQLREELSQTR
+950 
-962 IDYVELLTEVKR
+962 
-974 LKEKLE
+974 KLE

>member
-65 TYTDGSDPKVVYSV
+65 TYTDGSAPKVVYSV
-79 GSTPEGIV
+79 GSTPEGAIESSKAYTDAQIEILD
-87 VGGRNLISDTQ
+87 GKIIS
-98 NFGAM
+98 
-103 NTTGLYLSTM
+103 
-113 NASKNGELYSQCTVR
+113 
-128 YYSGTIAANDTK
+128 
-140 SIVEYRTLTPE
+140 
-151 YGQSYTFS
+151 
-159 FWAKGSG
+159 
-166 KFRTYFHG
+166 
-174 ASGYVGVTKYVASDG
+174 
-189 DTSTLRVDGCKAW
+189 
-202 TLTEEWKRYW
+202 
-212 ITYTLA
+212 
-218 TTGNTASGKYL
+218 TASE
-229 LMRHDGNVETD
+229 VT
-240 LTISIAGLKLE
+240 
-251 IGNKATDWTPA
+251 
-262 PEDVDASI
+262 
-270 AAVNKKVNNAQL
+270 
-282 EIDTANGK
+282 
-290 ITTLTS
+290 
-296 ETSSLGTR
+296 SLGTR

-328 TLTDAGA
+328 TLTEAGA

-386 SDTVSITVN
+386 SDTVSITVD

-449 RTDSLNY
+449 RTESLNY

-495 TAESISYQVYSPA
+495 TAESISYHVYSPA

-574 LSLGTIKSKN
+574 LNLGTFKSKN
-584 FSIDENGSVGVI
+584 FSIDENGNVGVI
-596 GDITANSLNVK
+596 GDITANSLNVN
-607 QYITITNPTTGQS
+607 QYITITNPITGQS

-644 ASLVSIWG
+644 ASTVAIWG
-652 PVTIGGDGNN
+652 PVSIGGDGNN
-662 SVLSCAKISA
+662 SVLSCAKVNA
-672 EQISNVYTISSGEG
+672 EQILNVYTISSGEG

-696 SGAVNFANS
+696 SGAVNFANA
-705 TWNKMGDDC
+705 TWNRMGDDC
-714 YIGDCNMAGAIGIH
+714 YIGDCNIAGAIGIQ
-728 GINGATGLYYADH
+728 GINGSTGLYYADH
-741 GGGWFMADD
+741 GGGWYMADD
-750 TWMRTYNSKSV
+750 EWMRTYN
-761 YVENGSFYTS
+761 
-771 GGNFLAHAGYGLY
+771 
-784 CQSTGHWTIRTFD
+784 
-797 SSAGMI
+797 
-803 SVGVGNGSEPLRLF
+803 
-817 TDNKVW
+817 NK
-823 KGNSTTTYFST
+823 
-834 ASSSDKRLKKDLLGI
+834 
-849 TEAYEKMYMDT
+849 
-860 GVYSF
+860 GVYSGTGMIF
-865 RYILEDDRIH
+865 SSGVVRADGGFNMNSQTLHNRISSDLYFSYNWRCTVNGNLNPYGNVNGNVNESSANTVNIGNTACYIKNLYYGGSLSKQSDRRIKNPIGELTEDEMLTILSGSKIQKFTYKSDKLQGVNYGVYAQDLRDLLISSGIGHISMLGIDLKDSDGEQTKDLTTPEENVRYTVDYSQYAPVLVKGWQHHDRKIVDLETKANTYKSRIEDLTFQLEEAFSKILELK
-875 YGFMAQDVIENM
+875 N
-887 ERYGIPL
+887 
-894 DNNLYGKSKSE
+894 K
-905 CFERDITGDDYT
+905 
-917 YNINYLE
+917 LE
-924 WIPLNKHMITKTI
+924 KLEK
-937 NRLDKFEESSQQQ
+937 
-950 IDQLREELSQTR
+950 
-962 IDYVELLTEVKR
+962 
-974 LKEKLE
+974 KLE

>member
-30 YQAGASGTTAPTG
+30 YQAGASGTKAPTG

-79 GSTPEGIV
+79 GSTPEGAIESSKAYTDAQIEILD
-87 VGGRNLISDTQ
+87 GKIIS
-98 NFGAM
+98 
-103 NTTGLYLSTM
+103 
-113 NASKNGELYSQCTVR
+113 
-128 YYSGTIAANDTK
+128 
-140 SIVEYRTLTPE
+140 
-151 YGQSYTFS
+151 
-159 FWAKGSG
+159 
-166 KFRTYFHG
+166 
-174 ASGYVGVTKYVASDG
+174 
-189 DTSTLRVDGCKAW
+189 
-202 TLTEEWKRYW
+202 
-212 ITYTLA
+212 
-218 TTGNTASGKYL
+218 TASE
-229 LMRHDGNVETD
+229 VT
-240 LTISIAGLKLE
+240 
-251 IGNKATDWTPA
+251 
-262 PEDVDASI
+262 
-270 AAVNKKVNNAQL
+270 
-282 EIDTANGK
+282 
-290 ITTLTS
+290 
-296 ETSSLGTR
+296 SLGTR

-328 TLTDAGA
+328 TLTSAGA
-335 TLLSENLT
+335 TLLSESLT
-343 ITDGNGSTVITGGKL
+343 ITDGYGSTFITGGKV

-386 SDTVSITVN
+386 SDTISITVD
-395 GEELY
+395 GEKLY

-449 RTDSLNY
+449 RTDPLNY

-495 TAESISYQVYSPA
+495 TAESIAYQVYSPA

-560 YSSGKFSDSGTFLD
+560 YSSGKFSNSGTFLD

-584 FSIDENGSVGVI
+584 FSIDENGNVGVI

-644 ASLVSIWG
+644 ASTVAIWG
-652 PVTIGGDGNN
+652 PVSIGGDGNN
-662 SVLSCAKISA
+662 SVLSCAKVNA
-672 EQISNVYTISSGEG
+672 EQILNVYSISSGEG

-696 SGAVNFANS
+696 SGAVNFANA

-714 YIGDCNMAGAIGIH
+714 YIGDCNIAGAIGIR

-741 GGGWFMADD
+741 GGGWYMSDD
-750 TWMRTYNSKSV
+750 SWMRTYNNKAIYSGTGMIFSSGV
-761 YVENGSFYTS
+761 VRADGGFNMNSQSLHNRISSDLYFSYNWRCTE
-771 GGNFLAHAGYGLY
+771 GGNLNPYGSVNGNINENSKNTVNIGNTGSYIKNLY
-784 CQSTGHWTIRTFD
+784 YGGSLSKQSDRRIKNPIGELTEEEMLIILSGSKIQKFTYKTDKLQGVNYGVYAQDLRDLLISSGIGHISMLGIDLKD
-797 SSAGMI
+797 SDGEQTKDLTTPEENVRYTVDYSQYAP
-803 SVGVGNGSEPLRLF
+803 VLV
-817 TDNKVW
+817 
-823 KGNSTTTYFST
+823 KGWQHHDRKIVDLETRATTYESRIEGLTFQLEEAFS
-834 ASSSDKRLKKDLLGI
+834 KIVDLENKL
-849 TEAYEKMYMDT
+849 EK
-860 GVYSF
+860 
-865 RYILEDDRIH
+865 LE
-875 YGFMAQDVIENM
+875 
-887 ERYGIPL
+887 
-894 DNNLYGKSKSE
+894 K
-905 CFERDITGDDYT
+905 
-917 YNINYLE
+917 
-924 WIPLNKHMITKTI
+924 
-937 NRLDKFEESSQQQ
+937 
-950 IDQLREELSQTR
+950 
-962 IDYVELLTEVKR
+962 
-974 LKEKLE
+974 KLE

>member
-79 GSTPEGIV
+79 GSTPEGAIESSKAYTDAQIEILD
-87 VGGRNLISDTQ
+87 GKIIS
-98 NFGAM
+98 
-103 NTTGLYLSTM
+103 
-113 NASKNGELYSQCTVR
+113 
-128 YYSGTIAANDTK
+128 
-140 SIVEYRTLTPE
+140 
-151 YGQSYTFS
+151 
-159 FWAKGSG
+159 
-166 KFRTYFHG
+166 
-174 ASGYVGVTKYVASDG
+174 
-189 DTSTLRVDGCKAW
+189 
-202 TLTEEWKRYW
+202 
-212 ITYTLA
+212 
-218 TTGNTASGKYL
+218 TASE
-229 LMRHDGNVETD
+229 VT
-240 LTISIAGLKLE
+240 
-251 IGNKATDWTPA
+251 
-262 PEDVDASI
+262 
-270 AAVNKKVNNAQL
+270 
-282 EIDTANGK
+282 
-290 ITTLTS
+290 
-296 ETSSLGTR
+296 SLGTR

-328 TLTDAGA
+328 ALTSAGA
-335 TLLSENLT
+335 TLLSESLT
-343 ITDGNGSTVITGGKL
+343 ITDGYGSTFITGGKV

-386 SDTVSITVN
+386 SDTVSITVD
-395 GEELY
+395 GEKLY

-449 RTDSLNY
+449 RTESLNY
-456 VVWYENDMWYGQ
+456 VVWYENDTWYGQ

-475 SSEWSWNSSTDIVLA
+475 SSEWSWNSATDIVLA

-495 TAESISYQVYSPA
+495 TAESIAYQVYSPA

-560 YSSGKFSDSGTFLD
+560 YSSGKFSNSGTFLD

-662 SVLSCAKISA
+662 SVLSCSKVNT
-672 EQISNVYTISSGEG
+672 EQISNVYTINSGDG
-686 TIGVN
+686 TISVN
-691 GSMNV
+691 GGMNV
-696 SGAVNFANS
+696 SGAVNFANA
-705 TWNKMGDDC
+705 TWNRMGDDC
-714 YIGDCNMAGAIGIH
+714 YIGDCNIAGAIGIQ
-728 GINGATGLYYADH
+728 GINGTTGLYYADH
-741 GGGWFMADD
+741 GGGWYMSDD
-750 TWMRTYNSKSV
+750 EWMRTYNNKAIYSGTGMIFSSGV
-761 YVENGSFYTS
+761 VRADGGFNMNSQSLHNRLSSDLYFSYNWRCTE
-771 GGNFLAHAGYGLY
+771 GGNLNPYGNVNGNINENSKNTVNIGNTSSYIKNLY
-784 CQSTGHWTIRTFD
+784 YGGSLSKQSDRRIKNPIGELTEEEMLTILSGSKIQKFTYKSDKLQGVNYGVYAQDLRDLLISSGIGHISMLGIDLKD
-797 SSAGMI
+797 SDGEQTKDLTTPEENVRYTVDYSQYAP
-803 SVGVGNGSEPLRLF
+803 VLV
-817 TDNKVW
+817 
-823 KGNSTTTYFST
+823 KGWQHHDRKIVDLETRATTYESRIEGLTFQLEEAFS
-834 ASSSDKRLKKDLLGI
+834 KIIELKNKL
-849 TEAYEKMYMDT
+849 EK
-860 GVYSF
+860 
-865 RYILEDDRIH
+865 LE
-875 YGFMAQDVIENM
+875 
-887 ERYGIPL
+887 
-894 DNNLYGKSKSE
+894 K
-905 CFERDITGDDYT
+905 
-917 YNINYLE
+917 
-924 WIPLNKHMITKTI
+924 
-937 NRLDKFEESSQQQ
+937 
-950 IDQLREELSQTR
+950 
-962 IDYVELLTEVKR
+962 
-974 LKEKLE
+974 KLE
-980 SVA
+980 SVV

>member
-65 TYTDGSDPKVVYSV
+65 TYTDGSAPKVVYSV
-79 GSTPEGIV
+79 GSTPEGAIESSKAYTDAQFEILD
-87 VGGRNLISDTQ
+87 GKIIS
-98 NFGAM
+98 
-103 NTTGLYLSTM
+103 
-113 NASKNGELYSQCTVR
+113 
-128 YYSGTIAANDTK
+128 
-140 SIVEYRTLTPE
+140 
-151 YGQSYTFS
+151 
-159 FWAKGSG
+159 
-166 KFRTYFHG
+166 
-174 ASGYVGVTKYVASDG
+174 
-189 DTSTLRVDGCKAW
+189 
-202 TLTEEWKRYW
+202 
-212 ITYTLA
+212 
-218 TTGNTASGKYL
+218 TASE
-229 LMRHDGNVETD
+229 VT
-240 LTISIAGLKLE
+240 
-251 IGNKATDWTPA
+251 
-262 PEDVDASI
+262 
-270 AAVNKKVNNAQL
+270 
-282 EIDTANGK
+282 
-290 ITTLTS
+290 
-296 ETSSLGTR
+296 SLGTR

-386 SDTVSITVN
+386 SNAVSITVN

-468 LADGTGG
+468 SADGTGG

-672 EQISNVYTISSGEG
+672 ELISNVHTISSGEG

-696 SGAVNFANS
+696 SGTATAPKISAGYMPPWDNS
-705 TWNKMGDDC
+705 IGCSNWFQSSGDTGWYNATYDGGLYMSDNEWIRTWNQKSIYSGTGTIFSSGVVRADGGFQMNSQTLHNRISSDLYFSYNWRCTVNGNLNPYGNVNGNINESSANTVNIGNTAC
-714 YIGDCNMAGAIGIH
+714 YIKN
-728 GINGATGLYYADH
+728 LYY
-741 GGGWFMADD
+741 GGSLSKQSDRRIKNPIGELTEDEMLTILSGSKIQKF
-750 TWMRTYNSKSV
+750 TYK
-761 YVENGSFYTS
+761 
-771 GGNFLAHAGYGLY
+771 
-784 CQSTGHWTIRTFD
+784 
-797 SSAGMI
+797 
-803 SVGVGNGSEPLRLF
+803 
-817 TDNKVW
+817 
-823 KGNSTTTYFST
+823 
-834 ASSSDKRLKKDLLGI
+834 SDKLHGVNYGVYAQDLRDLLISSGIGHISMLGIDLKDSDGEQTKDLTTPEENVRYTVDYSQYAPVLVKGWQHHDRKI
-849 TEAYEKMYMDT
+849 IDLETRANTYESRIEGLTFQLEEAFTK
-860 GVYSF
+860 
-865 RYILEDDRIH
+865 I
-875 YGFMAQDVIENM
+875 IE
-887 ERYGIPL
+887 L
-894 DNNLYGKSKSE
+894 K
-905 CFERDITGDDYT
+905 
-917 YNINYLE
+917 
-924 WIPLNKHMITKTI
+924 NK
-937 NRLDKFEESSQQQ
+937 L
-950 IDQLREELSQTR
+950 
-962 IDYVELLTEVKR
+962 
-974 LKEKLE
+974 EKLE
-980 SVA
+980 KKLESIA

>member
-30 YQAGASGTTAPTG
+30 YQAGSSGTTAPTG

-79 GSTPEGIV
+79 GSTPEGAIESSKAYTDAQIEILD
-87 VGGRNLISDTQ
+87 GKIIS
-98 NFGAM
+98 
-103 NTTGLYLSTM
+103 
-113 NASKNGELYSQCTVR
+113 
-128 YYSGTIAANDTK
+128 
-140 SIVEYRTLTPE
+140 
-151 YGQSYTFS
+151 
-159 FWAKGSG
+159 
-166 KFRTYFHG
+166 
-174 ASGYVGVTKYVASDG
+174 
-189 DTSTLRVDGCKAW
+189 
-202 TLTEEWKRYW
+202 
-212 ITYTLA
+212 
-218 TTGNTASGKYL
+218 TASE
-229 LMRHDGNVETD
+229 VT
-240 LTISIAGLKLE
+240 
-251 IGNKATDWTPA
+251 
-262 PEDVDASI
+262 
-270 AAVNKKVNNAQL
+270 
-282 EIDTANGK
+282 
-290 ITTLTS
+290 
-296 ETSSLGTR
+296 SLGTR

-328 TLTDAGA
+328 TLTSAGA
-335 TLLSENLT
+335 TLLSESLT
-343 ITDGNGSTVITGGKL
+343 ITDGYGSTFITGGKV

-386 SDTVSITVN
+386 SDTISITVD
-395 GEELY
+395 GEKLY

-449 RTDSLNY
+449 RTDPLNY

-495 TAESISYQVYSPA
+495 TAESIAYQVYSPA

-560 YSSGKFSDSGTFLD
+560 YSSGKFSNSGTFLD

-584 FSIDENGSVGVI
+584 FSIDENGNVGVI

-644 ASLVSIWG
+644 ASTVAIWG
-652 PVTIGGDGNN
+652 PVSIGGDGNN
-662 SVLSCAKISA
+662 SVLSCAKVNA
-672 EQISNVYTISSGEG
+672 EQILNVYSISSGEG

-696 SGAVNFANS
+696 SGAVNFANA

-714 YIGDCNMAGAIGIH
+714 YIGDCNIAGAIGIR

-741 GGGWFMADD
+741 GGGWYMSDD
-750 TWMRTYNSKSV
+750 SWMRTYNNKAIYSGTGMIFSSGV
-761 YVENGSFYTS
+761 VRADGGFNMNSQSLHNRISSDLYFSYNWRCTE
-771 GGNFLAHAGYGLY
+771 GGNLNPYGSVNGNINENSKNTVNIGNTGSYIKNLY
-784 CQSTGHWTIRTFD
+784 YGGSLSKQSDRRIKNPIGELTEEEMLIILSGSKIQKFTYKTDKLQGVNYGVYAQDLRDLLISSGIGHISMLGIDLKD
-797 SSAGMI
+797 SDGEQTKDLTTPEENVRYTVDYSQYAP
-803 SVGVGNGSEPLRLF
+803 VLV
-817 TDNKVW
+817 
-823 KGNSTTTYFST
+823 KGWQHHDRKIVDLETRATTYESRIEGLTFQLEEAFS
-834 ASSSDKRLKKDLLGI
+834 KIVDLENKL
-849 TEAYEKMYMDT
+849 EK
-860 GVYSF
+860 
-865 RYILEDDRIH
+865 LE
-875 YGFMAQDVIENM
+875 
-887 ERYGIPL
+887 
-894 DNNLYGKSKSE
+894 K
-905 CFERDITGDDYT
+905 
-917 YNINYLE
+917 
-924 WIPLNKHMITKTI
+924 
-937 NRLDKFEESSQQQ
+937 
-950 IDQLREELSQTR
+950 
-962 IDYVELLTEVKR
+962 
-974 LKEKLE
+974 KLE

>member
-1 MGIKASASVTVAQV
+1 MGAILLGIKASASVTVSQV

-30 YQAGASGTTAPTG
+30 YQAGSSGTTAPTG

-79 GSTPEGIV
+79 GSTPEGAIESSKAYTDAQIEILD
-87 VGGRNLISDTQ
+87 GKIIS
-98 NFGAM
+98 
-103 NTTGLYLSTM
+103 
-113 NASKNGELYSQCTVR
+113 
-128 YYSGTIAANDTK
+128 
-140 SIVEYRTLTPE
+140 
-151 YGQSYTFS
+151 
-159 FWAKGSG
+159 
-166 KFRTYFHG
+166 
-174 ASGYVGVTKYVASDG
+174 
-189 DTSTLRVDGCKAW
+189 
-202 TLTEEWKRYW
+202 
-212 ITYTLA
+212 
-218 TTGNTASGKYL
+218 TASE
-229 LMRHDGNVETD
+229 VT
-240 LTISIAGLKLE
+240 
-251 IGNKATDWTPA
+251 
-262 PEDVDASI
+262 
-270 AAVNKKVNNAQL
+270 
-282 EIDTANGK
+282 
-290 ITTLTS
+290 
-296 ETSSLGTR
+296 SLGTR

-386 SDTVSITVN
+386 SDTVSITVD

-449 RTDSLNY
+449 RTNSLNY
-456 VVWYENDMWYGQ
+456 VVWYENDTWHGQ

-560 YSSGKFSDSGTFLD
+560 YSSGKFSNSGTFLD
-574 LSLGTIKSKN
+574 LTLGTIKSKN

-652 PVTIGGDGNN
+652 PVSIGGDGNN
-662 SVLSCAKISA
+662 SVLSCAKVNT
-672 EQISNVYTISSGEG
+672 EQISNVYTINSGEG
-686 TIGVN
+686 TISVN
-691 GSMNV
+691 GGMNV
-696 SGAVNFANS
+696 SGAVNFANA
-705 TWNKMGDDC
+705 TWNRMGDDC
-714 YIGDCNMAGAIGIH
+714 YIGDCNIAGAIGIQ

-741 GGGWFMADD
+741 GGGWYMSDD
-750 TWMRTYNSKSV
+750 EWMRTYNNKSV
-761 YVENGSFYTS
+761 YSGTGMIFSSGVVRADGGFNMNSQTLHNRLSSDLYFSRNWRCTE
-771 GGNFLAHAGYGLY
+771 GGNLNPYGSVNGNINENSKNAVNIGNTGSYIKNLY
-784 CQSTGHWTIRTFD
+784 YGGSLSKQSDRRIKNPIGELTEDEMLTIL
-797 SSAGMI
+797 S
-803 SVGVGNGSEPLRLF
+803 GSKIQKF
-817 TDNKVW
+817 TYK
-823 KGNSTTTYFST
+823 
-834 ASSSDKRLKKDLLGI
+834 SDKLQGVNYGVYAQDLRDLLISSGIGHISMLGIDLKDSDGEQTKDLTTPEENVQYTVDYSQYAPLLVKGWQYHDRKI
-849 TEAYEKMYMDT
+849 VDMETRANEDESRIEGLTFQLEEAFSKIIELKNKLEK
-860 GVYSF
+860 
-865 RYILEDDRIH
+865 LE
-875 YGFMAQDVIENM
+875 
-887 ERYGIPL
+887 
-894 DNNLYGKSKSE
+894 K
-905 CFERDITGDDYT
+905 
-917 YNINYLE
+917 
-924 WIPLNKHMITKTI
+924 
-937 NRLDKFEESSQQQ
+937 
-950 IDQLREELSQTR
+950 
-962 IDYVELLTEVKR
+962 
-974 LKEKLE
+974 KLE